1 MHDDRIEEQLRTV
14 LRTEGD
20 NLLLTISSAE
30 LERRLAARRRA
41 TSGRRLSVVAAA
53 VAAIAIAS
61 IAAVG
66 NGWVT
71 LPSVADAPDASP
83 TQPSVTPSTT
93 SRPPDGRAPLGR
105 PDEAILV
112 RPIGSAWTAPDAF
125 EVLRVNPAEGT
136 STVIATIP
144 GSILPAGSWVSTGD
158 RPVISATGWLA
169 IPTSPAAGAVDT
181 GSFVVIV
188 DVTDPDAEPWLVEGF
203 ASGSWN
209 AADQLAMIGE
219 YGVAIANPGTR
230 SLATTPPSAPDVS
243 VVTLG
248 GAANDPVWTAESA
261 TPFLARRAPDG
272 ASPSAWGVIDGAG
285 AFREL
290 ADLPPLE
297 QRTGRERPMGAD
309 GRTLAMSCTG
319 SGSPKEAGCALV
331 EMDATGQPIGTR
343 VATETIAA
351 LDDHAWAADGRS
363 AWAVFNV
370 DQEGGHTASI
380 LLSPPSG
387 DAVERARVDVSAG
400 DTATILGIGRA
411 WLVIGRDNGWVRAF
425 VRVDGSAEDGSV
437 TMQEATSWFAGWA
450 GEQPVYDPD

>member
-1 MHDDRIEEQLRTV
+1 
-14 LRTEGD
+14 
-20 NLLLTISSAE
+20 
-30 LERRLAARRRA
+30 
-41 TSGRRLSVVAAA
+41 
-53 VAAIAIAS
+53 
-61 IAAVG
+61 
-66 NGWVT
+66 
-71 LPSVADAPDASP
+71 
-83 TQPSVTPSTT
+83 
-93 SRPPDGRAPLGR
+93 
-105 PDEAILV
+105 
-112 RPIGSAWTAPDAF
+112 
-125 EVLRVNPAEGT
+125 
-136 STVIATIP
+136 
-144 GSILPAGSWVSTGD
+144 
-158 RPVISATGWLA
+158 
-169 IPTSPAAGAVDT
+169 
-181 GSFVVIV
+181 
-188 DVTDPDAEPWLVEGF
+188 
-203 ASGSWN
+203 
-209 AADQLAMIGE
+209 
-219 YGVAIANPGTR
+219 
-230 SLATTPPSAPDVS
+230 